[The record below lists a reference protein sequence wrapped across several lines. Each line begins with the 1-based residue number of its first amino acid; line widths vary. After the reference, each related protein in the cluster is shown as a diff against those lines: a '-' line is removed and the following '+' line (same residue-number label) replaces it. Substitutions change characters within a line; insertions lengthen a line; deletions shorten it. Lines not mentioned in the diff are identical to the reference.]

1 MKVASIAIEYEST
14 FFSFFK
20 LHGLRTFYYYY
31 YYKEIEAVIHNNE
44 GTWKQLSTIMKAHEN
59 KRERLRG
66 KCLIPR
72 VFSALEIFGGW

>member
-1 MKVASIAIEYEST
+1 MKVASIAIEYETT

-20 LHGLRTFYYYY
+20 LHGLRTFIIIIII
-31 YYKEIEAVIHNNE
+31 KKL
-44 GTWKQLSTIMKAHEN
+44 KQLSTIMKAHEN
-59 KRERLRG
+59 KRERLRR